1 MGLSDYAA
9 LSDPDARRRV
19 EREGAFFVVEG
30 PLAIAQLLASDYEV
44 RSVLASERAEARARQ
59 LLAGRSVPLHVLAQ
73 PEVERLTGFAFHRG
87 LLASASRRALPEPR
101 MLVAGAVRV
110 AVLEGLND
118 HENLGALFRNAR
130 AFGVEAVL
138 LDPTTADP
146 LYRRSIRV
154 SQGHVLHVPWTRLD
168 RWPDALDRLREDG
181 FTVAALTPGP
191 AATLDELAARA
202 PARLAFLLGAE
213 GPGLTEQA
221 RARADVAVRIPTR
234 PEVDSLNVAT
244 AAALAFHRLQPRERL
259 RR

>member
-9 LSDPDARRRV
+9 LSDPDARRRI

-44 RSVLASERAEARARQ
+44 RSVLASERAEARARE

-87 LLASASRRALPEPR
+87 LLASASRRALPDAR
-101 MLVAGAVRV
+101 TLAAGAVRV

-154 SQGHVLHVPWTRLD
+154 SQGHVLHVPWARLD
-168 RWPDALDRLREDG
+168 RWPDALDGLRADG
-181 FTVAALTPGP
+181 FTVVALTPGP
-191 AATLDELAARA
+191 AAATLDELAAHA

-213 GPGLTEQA
+213 GPGLTAGA
-221 RARADVAVRIPTR
+221 RARADVEVRIPTR

-244 AAALAFHRLQPRERL
+244 AAALAFHRLQAG
-259 RR
+259 